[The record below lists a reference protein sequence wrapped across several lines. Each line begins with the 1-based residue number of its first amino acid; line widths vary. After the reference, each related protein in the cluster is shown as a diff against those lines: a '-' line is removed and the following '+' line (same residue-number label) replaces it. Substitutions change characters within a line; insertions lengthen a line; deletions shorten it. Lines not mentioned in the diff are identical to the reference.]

1 MKSKHLNIDNL
12 PLTEESYDALRKDLK
27 LGKLKWMSLS
37 KELQN
42 AYHSFEKDKKEAD
55 FEKKIHKIT
64 SGTFD
69 FDKPI

>member
-1 MKSKHLNIDNL
+1 
-12 PLTEESYDALRKDLK
+12 LRKDLR
-27 LGKLKWMSLS
+27 LGKLKWISLS
-37 KELQN
+37 KELQD
-42 AYHSFEKDKKEAD
+42 AYHGFEKDKKETD